1 MRKTVRTAAA
11 TAQPGIFPDL
21 VEARVW
27 GQSFSSKEMIASLLT
42 FSEVLHSPQF
52 FASFCTGNV
61 SLPLASFIFLPLSA
75 ICWPRRSAAESPD
88 KA

>member
-11 TAQPGIFPDL
+11 TAQPGILPDL

-27 GQSFSSKEMIASLLT
+27 DQRFTSKEMIASLLT
-42 FSEVLHSPQF
+42 CGEVLHSPQF

-61 SLPLASFIFLPLSA
+61 SLPLASFIFSPLSA
-75 ICWPRRSAAESPD
+75 TCWPSRSAAESPD